1 LSVLG
6 AHTQYWP
13 KYFHGVGGLS
23 AVEIFFVI
31 SGFYMS
37 LVLSKTYKGHRRAF
51 YINRILRIYP
61 LFYIVLI
68 ATFILDIFQNSN
80 FISSLKTL
88 PNLGLLL
95 VICSNLIIFGSDLLM
110 FLSFQSGH
118 LALVPFHQAST
129 SLGGG
134 LLVGQAWS
142 LAPEL
147 AFYLFAPW
155 LVLQRSKSLLIFSAL
170 TLTCKVFIVGLLA
183 HWVDPWTYRFIGFEF
198 PYFVIGMLVFRW
210 WQSPHFKSHS
220 DWLTSRPK
228 LVGAIT
234 LVGFLSLPLILSKTA
249 GHFGRIFHLT
259 DFAWNYF
266 VPLVIALTF
275 AAIMPTLFQT
285 FRRNPLD
292 AKLGSYSYPIYISQ
306 FLVLSQVNHI
316 IGAKKFSYFWA
327 FLVIISFTFLT
338 AKFLR
343 HFESRIDIIRD
354 RVRPKP

>member
-1 LSVLG
+1 MGLLRLLLSLSVLA

-37 LVLSKTYKGHRRAF
+37 LVLSKTYKGNRRAF

-80 FISSLKTL
+80 FISSLNTL

-134 LLVGQAWS
+134 AISRSSMVTSTRTCLLFIRAMARIAEKQKFTYFFCVNTHLQSIHCRTFSPLGRS
-142 LAPEL
+142 LDL
-147 AFYLFAPW
+147 SFY
-155 LVLQRSKSLLIFSAL
+155 
-170 TLTCKVFIVGLLA
+170 
-183 HWVDPWTYRFIGFEF
+183 
-198 PYFVIGMLVFRW
+198 
-210 WQSPHFKSHS
+210 
-220 DWLTSRPK
+220 
-228 LVGAIT
+228 
-234 LVGFLSLPLILSKTA
+234 
-249 GHFGRIFHLT
+249 
-259 DFAWNYF
+259 
-266 VPLVIALTF
+266 
-275 AAIMPTLFQT
+275 
-285 FRRNPLD
+285 
-292 AKLGSYSYPIYISQ
+292 
-306 FLVLSQVNHI
+306 
-316 IGAKKFSYFWA
+316 
-327 FLVIISFTFLT
+327 
-338 AKFLR
+338 
-343 HFESRIDIIRD
+343 
-354 RVRPKP
+354 RV